1 MQESNE
7 QYGKWGKFNMKSLGT
22 QDRWVDPDKKEG
34 PDTHGITV
42 GRQDAFNSMINLLL
56 NHQQEIVKV
65 PACSTLESANEWCR
79 ARPKSG
85 YRAGLAHLNDD
96 RIPEVVVYDR
106 KGAPFIVNGYKL
118 AGSDYGLRN
127 AYYDANPT
135 KLHRSINSMNEWKN
149 SDNVFWSS
157 EVDPENPYRRK
168 DIEMTDLGKKLR
180 SKGWKI
186 PVRPKKQ
193 QSVYSIFC
201 KLIAPFVKKFFT
213 SDYYFAMIRKLNPE
227 KLQPQPVLP
236 INVGPAN
243 AELIRKIVSP
253 ITIYRYLYMKIVL
266 RNYFF
271 QLVDEKK
278 INTNYAQFEE
288 YLKEHKNQF
297 FDWFCLNFL
306 DSDKGLKEFSATRIS
321 DAIIAYNMCTGELNT
336 DGSDVNDG
344 LVFLAGLGNW
354 ADATPQ
360 MLMNVGNRSIQ
371 IRFIDLAVNQ
381 DAAGYFLRALQAK
394 DKTAKQ
400 AMVRFKSRAQIS
412 AKDFFSQKLK
422 KAFFIDE
429 NAYQLWKAGSEAGCF
444 TAGSKEAFE
453 HHVRNAAQAGVKAV
467 SPTKPTREVSE
478 DAPVDEPIEGD
489 DDDEGAPQLSPEELA
504 EFGRQIMG
512 A

>member
-7 QYGKWGKFNMKSLGT
+7 HYAKWGNYNMKNLGT
-22 QDRWVDPDKKEG
+22 QDRWVDPEKKEG
-34 PDTHGITV
+34 PDNHGITA

-65 PACSTLESANEWCR
+65 PACSSLASANDWCR

-85 YRAGLAHLNDD
+85 YRAGLAHLNED

-127 AYYDANPT
+127 EYYEANPT
-135 KLHRSINSMNEWKN
+135 KLHRSLNSMNEWKN
-149 SDNVFWSS
+149 SNKVIWSS

-168 DIEMTDLGKKLR
+168 DIELTQLGKKLR

-201 KLIAPFVKKFFT
+201 KLIAPFVKNFFS
-213 SDYYFAMIRKLNPE
+213 SDYFMSIVRKIDTE
-227 KLQPQPVLP
+227 KLRPAPTLN
-236 INVGPAN
+236 IEVGPAN

-253 ITIYRYLYMKIVL
+253 ITIYRYLYLKIVL

-288 YLKEHKNQF
+288 YIREHKNQF

-306 DSDKGLKEFSATRIS
+306 DKGQDLKAFRPSRIS
-321 DAIIAYNMCTGELNT
+321 DAIIAYNMSAGNLNI
-336 DGSDVNDG
+336 DGRDLNDG

-354 ADATPQ
+354 VDTTPH
-360 MLMNVGNRSIQ
+360 MLMQDGNDVKELK
-371 IRFIDLAVNQ
+371 FIDLAVNHR
-381 DAAGYFLRALQAK
+381 AAEYFLTAVQSK
-394 DKTAKQ
+394 DKKAKQ
-400 AMVRFKSRAQIS
+400 SMATFKERAQES
-412 AKDFFSQKLK
+412 AKMFFRKTLK
-422 KAFFIDE
+422 QTFFIDK
-429 NAYQLWKAGSEAGCF
+429 NAYELWKAGSQAGCF
-444 TAGSKEAFE
+444 TAGSQEAFE
-453 HHVRNAAQAGVKAV
+453 HHVRNAVQAKVKAT
-467 SPTKPTREVSE
+467 SPTKPTRNVPEI
-478 DAPVDEPIEGD
+478 PMTDEPAMMAED
-489 DDDEGAPQLSPEELA
+489 DDSEE
-504 EFGRQIMG
+504 EE
-512 A
+512 